1 MVYIFLT
8 YVGLTGVLSFLFPL
22 LLFEAEFSIDVF
34 NSARLPIRPFLV
46 ACEALTISNFKLVEG
61 Q

>member
-22 LLFEAEFSIDVF
+22 LFEAGFSIDVF